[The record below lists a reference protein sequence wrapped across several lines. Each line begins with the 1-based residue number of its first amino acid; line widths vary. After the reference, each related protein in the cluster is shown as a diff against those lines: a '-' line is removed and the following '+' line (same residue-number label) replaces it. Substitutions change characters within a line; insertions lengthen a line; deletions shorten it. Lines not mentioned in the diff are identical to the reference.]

1 MQVYESID
9 HAALSGPTF
18 LTIGN
23 FDGVHRGHRALIAAM
38 RAAAKKAGA
47 AAGLLTFHPHPRS
60 ILRPNQPV
68 ALITS
73 LFTRL
78 SLYQETGLDFVIL
91 QPFTPSIAHTPAD
104 EFIHHLHSHLQLSQ
118 LWVGPDF
125 ALGKDRTGD
134 VAFLRVYGEKH
145 GFETVTVPE
154 FYWEEQ
160 NIRTSRIRRLIE
172 IGNVRWAADWLGRFY
187 SLSGIVV
194 HGVGRGSTLGI
205 PTANLASARGR
216 VVPANGVYAT
226 WAWLEGQ
233 RYPAVTN
240 VGLRPTVQGT
250 HRTIETH
257 IIDFEGS
264 IYGHCMRL
272 EFVARLR
279 DEVKFAGLEALVA
292 QIERDR
298 EQALTILQQ
307 DPQIPQQE
315 RFHEIPF
322 TADWGVQV
330 QGEDMAALFAH
341 SAIAMFSL
349 EGAAEAD
356 GATVRHGLE
365 INGED
370 REDLLVRWL
379 SELLW
384 LAETE
389 GVLFLD
395 FDVREITDTH
405 LVATATGREGHSP
418 MAHIKAVTYHDLYVK
433 TPVETG
439 NGWEAQIL
447 FDT

>member
-23 FDGVHRGHRALIAAM
+23 FDGVHRGHRALITSMRKAAHEN
-38 RAAAKKAGA
+38 GA

-60 ILRPNQPV
+60 ILRPSQAV
-68 ALITS
+68 SLLTS

-78 SLYQETGLDFVIL
+78 SLYEETGLDFVIL
-91 QPFTPSIAHTPAD
+91 QPFTPNTAHTPAA
-104 EFIHHLHSHLQLSQ
+104 EFIHRLHSHLRLSQ
-118 LWVGPDF
+118 LWIGPDF
-125 ALGKDRTGD
+125 ALGRNREGN
-134 VAFLRVYGEKH
+134 VPFLRAYGKEH
-145 GFETVTVPE
+145 GFETITVPE

-172 IGNVRWAADWLGRFY
+172 IGNVAWAANWLGRFY
-187 SLSGIVV
+187 WLSGIVI

-205 PTANLASARGR
+205 PTANLAPARGR

-226 WAWLEGQ
+226 WAWLQGQ

-240 VGLRPTVQGT
+240 IGLRPTVQGT

-257 IIDFEGS
+257 IIDFEET
-264 IYGHCMRL
+264 IYGRCMRL
-272 EFVARLR
+272 EFIARLR

-298 EQALTILQQ
+298 AQALSILQKEPSV
-307 DPQIPQQE
+307 PQEE
-315 RFHEIPF
+315 RFKEVPF
-322 TADWGVQV
+322 TADWGVEV
-330 QGEDMAALFAH
+330 RGETLAQLFAH

-349 EGAAEAD
+349 QGAAEAD
-356 GATVRHGLE
+356 GATVRHVLE
-365 INGED
+365 IDGAD

-384 LAETE
+384 LSETE

-395 FDVREITDTH
+395 FDIHEITDTRI
-405 LVATATGREGHSP
+405 VATASGRVGHSD
-418 MAHIKAVTYHDLYVK
+418 MAHIKAVTYHDLYIK
-433 TPVETG
+433 TPTETG
-439 NGWEAQIL
+439 NGWKAQIL